1 VVGGEGLRKM
11 AALMPKVFSDLGVL
25 VVVTIWVILIFSV
38 FMSGG
43 CRNDG
48 TEDEWTKSNAKVV
61 SVPSF

>member
-1 VVGGEGLRKM
+1 
-11 AALMPKVFSDLGVL
+11 MPKVFSDLGVL